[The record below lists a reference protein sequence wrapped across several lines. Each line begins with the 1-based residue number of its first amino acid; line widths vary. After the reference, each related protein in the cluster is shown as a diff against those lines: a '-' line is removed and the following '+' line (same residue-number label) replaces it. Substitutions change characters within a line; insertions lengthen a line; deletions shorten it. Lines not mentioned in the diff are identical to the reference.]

1 VTYYHEF
8 SLTLVTEEKED
19 YKEMH
24 DLFEQATD
32 LFCNCDGDGED
43 CRIAAGSSR
52 INITEEEFNK
62 LYND

>member
-19 YKEMH
+19 MKELQ
-24 DLFEQATD
+24 DLFDKAID
-32 LFCNCDGDGED
+32 LFCNCNGNGED
-43 CRIAAGSSR
+43 CRLAAGSTN
-52 INITEEEFNK
+52 INLTEEEFNK